1 MLHCRLVGR
10 MFVSVVV
17 SMARGHGRG
26 GEVYFASLDCVAS
39 SLFGSSKRE
48 HTVAK
53 ILDRIL

>member
-1 MLHCRLVGR
+1 

-48 HTVAK
+48 YSTSSQNT
-53 ILDRIL
+53 